1 MRACKNAG
9 IIQRAVAFGL
19 YRKPRHYIQ
28 QDIGPGDEIGIV
40 CMFIWAVT
48 DSSTT
53 GHEDHS
59 GRAEPRDHLR
69 VVSRARGHAAALEP
83 ASVSSTFNETYEFTI
98 KCDRLKANDL
108 LGADLHIFPLR
119 KLFQELREMFFGG
132 AQALLVG
139 ITQIHTEDR
148 LRGNDVDG
156 IGVKSDGAHGSD

>member
-1 MRACKNAG
+1 MRGRKNGG
-9 IIQRAVAFGL
+9 IIQRGVALGL
-19 YRKPRHYIQ
+19 CRKRCHYIQ
-28 QDIGPGDEIGIV
+28 QDIGRGDEIGIV

-83 ASVSSTFNETYEFTI
+83 ASLSSTFNVTYEFTI

-119 KLFQELREMFFGG
+119 KLVQEFRAIVLR
-132 AQALLVG
+132 
-139 ITQIHTEDR
+139 
-148 LRGNDVDG
+148 
-156 IGVKSDGAHGSD
+156 